1 MTEMRLATTDDDARL
16 RALLR
21 ENGMPSWVDMS
32 LAREPSFFA
41 GHGYGGEDWAVLA
54 EDRGELVG
62 MYTAA
67 VRPVHLNGEV
77 RRIGY
82 LGGLRVQ
89 PAHRRRIR
97 HLREG
102 YASIPRLAPL
112 RPDHGWW
119 MTVVASDNQP
129 ARRLL
134 EAGVAGL
141 PSYRALGQIET
152 LALSTSRARIRAAS
166 APWRPVREDEL
177 PQLLAWHAR
186 QAQRHQF
193 SPAVDAAL
201 LARIGLD
208 HAWVHEDAGAI
219 GGFAVLWDQS
229 AFKQIVARRY
239 APALRRALPLYN
251 AWARLT
257 GRVRLPPEG
266 HALEQTFIAFLALD
280 PALEDQPG
288 TADALIDGLLA
299 RCATP
304 VASLGLHAGHAW
316 LAALRR
322 RTALRYPA
330 TVYAVE
336 FDEAAR
342 LDGRAVQPEVALL

>member
-1 MTEMRLATTDDDARL
+1 MTHLRLATPEDDARL

-21 ENGMPSWVDMS
+21 ENGMPTWVDMS
-32 LAREPSFFA
+32 LEREPSFFA

-77 RRIGY
+77 RRTGY

-112 RPDHGWW
+112 RPEHGWW

-152 LALSTSRARIRAAS
+152 LALSTDRARARAAG
-166 APWRPVREDEL
+166 APWRPVREAEL
-177 PQLLAWHAR
+177 PQLLDWRSR
-186 QAQRHQF
+186 QAPRHQF

-201 LARIGLD
+201 LTRIGLA
-208 HAWVHEDAGAI
+208 HAWVHEHGGRI

-257 GRVRLPPEG
+257 GRVRLPQEG
-266 HALEQTFIAFLALD
+266 GALAQTFIAFLTLD
-280 PALEDQPG
+280 PALESHPD
-288 TADALIDGLLA
+288 AAHALIDGLLA

-316 LAALRR
+316 LAPLRR

-336 FDEAAR
+336 FDGAAR
-342 LDGRAVQPEVALL
+342 LDGRPVQPEVALL